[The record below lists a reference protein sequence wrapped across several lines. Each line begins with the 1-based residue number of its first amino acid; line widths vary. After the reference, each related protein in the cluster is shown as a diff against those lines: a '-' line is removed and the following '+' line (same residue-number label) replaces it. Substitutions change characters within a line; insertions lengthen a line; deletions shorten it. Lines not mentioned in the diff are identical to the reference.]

1 MSCIL
6 VAGIADKN
14 GLGSNDDN
22 CGIEIS
28 DIDFYDGVGI
38 DTNSGN

>member
-1 MSCIL
+1 MVLAVMMTI
-6 VAGIADKN
+6 VALI
-14 GLGSNDDN
+14 
-22 CGIEIS
+22 CIS